1 MDVDETAH
9 QIPLSPSAVL
19 QRRIASGILAPVNI
33 IEITLH
39 RCVFPRP
46 DSAPTVISSTHINAS
61 LIPTIIR

>member
-19 QRRIASGILAPVNI
+19 QRRIANGILAPVNI

-39 RCVFPRP
+39 RCPSP
-46 DSAPTVISSTHINAS
+46 DNAPTVISSTHINAS
-61 LIPTIIR
+61 LSPTIMR